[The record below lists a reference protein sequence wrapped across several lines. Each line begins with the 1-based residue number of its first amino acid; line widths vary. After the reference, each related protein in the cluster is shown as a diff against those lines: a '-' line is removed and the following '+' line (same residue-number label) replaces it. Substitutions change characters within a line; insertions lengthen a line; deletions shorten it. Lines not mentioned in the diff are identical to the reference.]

1 MLQLAAGYR
10 NSIISFDRALSPGY
24 RQVSAQ
30 KGEWKRSNYCF
41 RILSKIK
48 RMASDSFPPENLKEI
63 ANEVAALLKERKE
76 TIAVAETVRLLSF
89 PFFDHDLIA
98 ITIQSI
104 F

>member
-1 MLQLAAGYR
+1 
-10 NSIISFDRALSPGY
+10 
-24 RQVSAQ
+24 
-30 KGEWKRSNYCF
+30 
-41 RILSKIK
+41 
-48 RMASDSFPPENLKEI
+48 MASDSFPPENLKEI